1 MTERKA
7 ILSDFKRAYFIGIG
21 GIGMS
26 ALAKYFK
33 QLNWN
38 VAGYDKTASQLTK
51 GLEQLGIEI
60 HYEDQIPSIP
70 QAFLSKENTL
80 IVYTPAIPAYHAEFN
95 YFKDNGFYITKR
107 SEVLG
112 LISNSS
118 KTIAVAGTHGKTTTS
133 SMMSWILANSELG
146 CNAFLGGI
154 AVNFNSNLVL
164 HQNKTDYTVVEADEF
179 DRSFLQLRPHSA
191 IITSVDPDH
200 LDIYE
205 NNEEFVQGFR
215 DFASLIDKEGWLIIR
230 EGLPINTDSKH
241 YTYAVNSDSAD
252 YTAFN
257 LKFSNGFFQ
266 MDVNTPKGKLLDVKL
281 GIPGIHNAEN
291 ALACIAMAHTLRID
305 EQTVRLAL
313 ESFLGVKR
321 RFEYIIRTDDFV
333 YIDDYA
339 HHPTELKALIDSV
352 KLLYPGKKITGIFQ
366 PHLFSRTRDF
376 FDGFVEELSR
386 IDVLVLMPIYPAREL
401 PIAGVSSDVLL
412 EKIQNAKKV
421 LLNHE
426 QALNYFAL
434 NKPELL
440 LTIGAGNIDLLID
453 DLKKMWS

>member
-1 MTERKA
+1 VTERRA

-51 GLEQLGIEI
+51 DLEQLGIEI
-60 HYEDQIPSIP
+60 HYEDQIHSIP

-80 IVYTPAIPAYHAEFN
+80 VVYTPAIPAFHSEFN

-164 HQNKTDYTVVEADEF
+164 HQDKTNYTVVEADEF

-215 DFASLIDKEGWLIIR
+215 DFASLIDKEGWLIIK
-230 EGLPINTDSKH
+230 EGLPIKTDSKN
-241 YTYAVNSDSAD
+241 YSYSVNSDSAD
-252 YTAFN
+252 YSAFN

-266 MDVNTPKGKLLDVKL
+266 MDVNTPFGKLSDVKL

-291 ALACIAMAHTLRID
+291 ALACIAMAHTLGID
-305 EQTVRLAL
+305 EQTIRLAL

-321 RFEYIIRTDDFV
+321 RFEYIVRNDNFI

-386 IDVLVLMPIYPAREL
+386 IDDLVLMPIYPAREQ

-412 EKIQNAKKV
+412 DKIQNAKKV

-426 QALNYFAL
+426 QVLNYFTV